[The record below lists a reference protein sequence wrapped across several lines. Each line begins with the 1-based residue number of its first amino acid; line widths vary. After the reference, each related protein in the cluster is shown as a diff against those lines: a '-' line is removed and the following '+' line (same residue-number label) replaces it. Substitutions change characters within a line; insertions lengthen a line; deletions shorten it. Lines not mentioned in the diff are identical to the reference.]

1 MNASV
6 QAATALSRAWVRLYT
21 ARLPEALRNSRRAEM
36 EADLWEHQHDHLARR
51 TAAGITAT
59 EIVLRTCLG
68 VFDDLAW
75 RFEVLRAIRRSSNNA
90 RISML
95 RFTSRHTQWMGLAGL
110 TGGLL
115 WAIYLFA
122 LMQRSRTDGMPTW
135 GLIVPVVVAALLLTG
150 LVGFLTSYRGR
161 LGRKGAIGVSL
172 LITSMA
178 SFFLANTVMGALP
191 AGTGRNM
198 FGVVLAIGFAILP
211 IPAFI
216 LLGLALKGPARIGAF
231 LVAVVGPLGMLLPFI
246 LAKFGLENPQWLRG
260 GSPVNLTYGIYFIL
274 AAAWLA
280 AAGYSTYRQ
289 AQRPA

>member
-6 QAATALSRAWVRLYT
+6 QAATALSRAWVELYT
-21 ARLPEALRNSRRAEM
+21 AHMPEALRNSRRAEM

-51 TAAGITAT
+51 TAPAITAT
-59 EIVLRTCLG
+59 EIVLRTFLG
-68 VFDDLAW
+68 AFDDLAW
-75 RFEVLRAIRRSSNNA
+75 RSEVLRVIRRGPHDRSIA
-90 RISML
+90 TT

-122 LMQRSRTDGMPTW
+122 LMLRSRTDGVPAW
-135 GLIVPVVVAALLLTG
+135 GLSLPVVVAALLLTG
-150 LVGFLTSYRGR
+150 LVGFLSSHRRR

-172 LITSMA
+172 LIISMA
-178 SFFLANTVMGALP
+178 SFFLANTVLGALP
-191 AGTGRNM
+191 AGPGRNM
-198 FGVVLAIGFAILP
+198 FGLVLAIGFVILP
-211 IPAFI
+211 IPAFV
-216 LLGLALKGPARIGAF
+216 LLGFALKGSARIGAF
-231 LVAVVGPLGMLLPFI
+231 LVAVVGPVGMVLPLI
-246 LAKFGLENPQWLRG
+246 LATFGFENPRWLRG
-260 GSPVNLTYGIYFIL
+260 DSPVNLTYGIYFIL